1 MSSFAQTSTRI
12 CLGLILPGA
21 GLTAVLLALYAY
33 AAWYPVSRR
42 HLDRVSFR
50 LLVYALLANL
60 TFGIVFPIVTL
71 RPSPGRECG
80 LLVFLVNLSLM
91 FSAGMFFCIGL
102 NLPLVLAFNL
112 NGQRMEKYYIMGT
125 ALISSV
131 CNIMPYASG
140 HLGWD
145 TAAKQ
150 CWYRSTDPASRL
162 RWFIGTQTVWLLL
175 ASFGE
180 VVAFLIIVG
189 HLLAYERLA
198 TGRRFCAEAKLD
210 ETYSSNISRNMRMRD
225 PVVRNI
231 IVRIGLYPFA
241 SCLLSISTSI
251 LDLHGLTHTA
261 PTELNLRLSLADIA
275 LFSARALIYGLL
287 AATDPSFLR
296 AMRELHPGSKNSSHL
311 DSSSQGAPPCFSTVL
326 ELPLTTVESGNGK
339 HDMLES
345 LELGQTTKGNGGI
358 PEHGGEEEQ
367 AMHSP
372 GAFVVNNIVCH
383 I

>member
-1 MSSFAQTSTRI
+1 MSSFAQTSTRL

-21 GLTAVLLALYAY
+21 GLTVILLALYAY

-60 TFGIVFPIVTL
+60 AFGIVFLIITL
-71 RPSPGRECG
+71 DNPPGWECG
-80 LLVFLVNLSLM
+80 FLMFLGNLSLM
-91 FSAGMFFCIGL
+91 FSAGMAFCIGL
-102 NLPLVLAFNL
+102 NLLLVLAFSL
-112 NGQRMEKYYIMGT
+112 NGQRMEKYYITGT
-125 ALISSV
+125 ALIISV
-131 CNIMPYASG
+131 CNIVPYAFG
-140 HLGWD
+140 QFGWNTD
-145 TAAKQ
+145 AET

-189 HLLAYERLA
+189 HLVEYKRLA
-198 TGRRFCAEAKLD
+198 TGPRLH
-210 ETYSSNISRNMRMRD
+210 
-225 PVVRNI
+225 RNI
-231 IVRIGLYPFA
+231 ILRIGLYPFV

-251 LDLHGLTHTA
+251 LDLHGQIS
-261 PTELNLRLSLADIA
+261 TELNLSLSLADIT
-275 LFSARALIYGLL
+275 LFSARPLIYGLL

-296 AMRELHPGSKNSSHL
+296 AMRELHPGSNTSGDSNSST
-311 DSSSQGAPPCFSTVL
+311 QGAAPCLTTFL
-326 ELPLTTVESGNGK
+326 ELPLTTVESESGK
-339 HDMLES
+339 DDMLES
-345 LELGQTTKGNGGI
+345 LELGQTTKGNGGT
-358 PEHGGEEEQ
+358 PEVGGEEERAGLPVHPLNS

-372 GAFVVNNIVCH
+372 DAFVMNNIACH